1 VTTGGHVPPST
12 SLVLGGFPDLLNVTA
27 VVSAIHATTS
37 RFAYHRKRGDVR
49 DLVSNDCG
57 WAIGNDIEASG
68 SFNL

>member
-1 VTTGGHVPPST
+1 
-12 SLVLGGFPDLLNVTA
+12 LDVTA

-37 RFAYHRKRGDVR
+37 RFADHGKLGDVR
-49 DLVSNDCG
+49 HFVSNDCG